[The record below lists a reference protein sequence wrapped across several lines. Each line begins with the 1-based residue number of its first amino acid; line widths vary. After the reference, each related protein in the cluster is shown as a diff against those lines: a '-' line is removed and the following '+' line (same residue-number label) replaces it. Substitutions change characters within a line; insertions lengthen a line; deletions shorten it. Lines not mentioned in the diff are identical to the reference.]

1 MRPTIKVTQIIF
13 LGIMFM
19 LWYLFKYHTIYI
31 FHMMLSL
38 CFLSFNRLNKAEP
51 HVPFTLPFIS
61 LPIEDGLREATM
73 ASKIQAF
80 Q

>member
-1 MRPTIKVTQIIF
+1 
-13 LGIMFM
+13 
-19 LWYLFKYHTIYI
+19 
-31 FHMMLSL
+31 MMLSL

-51 HVPFTLPFIS
+51 YVPFTLPFIS

>member
-1 MRPTIKVTQIIF
+1 M
-13 LGIMFM
+13 
-19 LWYLFKYHTIYI
+19 YI
-31 FHMMLSL
+31 FHTMLAL
-38 CFLSFNRLNKAEP
+38 YFLAFNRLNKAEP
-51 HVPFTLPFIS
+51 HVPLTLPFIS

>member
-1 MRPTIKVTQIIF
+1 M
-13 LGIMFM
+13 
-19 LWYLFKYHTIYI
+19 YI
-31 FHMMLSL
+31 FHTMIAL
-38 CFLSFNRLNKAEP
+38 CFLAFNRLNKTEP
-51 HVPFTLPFIS
+51 QVPFTLPFIS